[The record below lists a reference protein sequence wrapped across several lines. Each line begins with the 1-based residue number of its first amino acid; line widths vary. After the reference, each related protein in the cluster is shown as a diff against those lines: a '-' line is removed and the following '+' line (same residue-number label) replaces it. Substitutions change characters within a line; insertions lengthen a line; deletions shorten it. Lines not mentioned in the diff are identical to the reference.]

1 MAGDRAQKRLPSRHP
16 AHCLHDDDLARLERL
31 AARRPAWLAPQVVLA
46 WHLRQRDGR
55 RARAIADAVGP
66 LLAGRT
72 DRGGRRMAARLE
84 LARAEVVSLA
94 LDIDEADRLLA
105 SARAQFESLDDPI
118 GVGDCLL
125 LEGQNCRIW
134 GRGEPIE
141 VCKAAWR
148 QLQGQ
153 GDEAREGIALAE
165 IVTSM
170 PGLSAARSACMDELE
185 AWLEASPEAALRGP
199 ALYAS
204 VPRGSMQFY
213 EGRFAE
219 IVAHVS
225 VNMQR
230 ASTMGLP
237 RLQVHL
243 SLNCAI
249 AHESLNDF
257 LAAITLRE
265 AALATSREHGW
276 PAYVAQALAS
286 LARNHQMLG
295 NQRARLELLERACAD
310 LGPIASSF
318 NSVIA
323 QIHLGEARLA
333 AGNVDGA
340 LEVFRLAHERAS
352 ARHFD
357 VLLPR
362 TMAGEGRCLAARGD
376 FEAAHRLTLS
386 AYEQAPGH
394 DTQSHTLEAL
404 IELHLQA
411 PLPGPAKLYAPTPAL
426 HYLVLLAELTS
437 MSQGSL
443 PSARHL
449 AQSSRAWE
457 QAGDLVRALAFER
470 QAKIA
475 VENENSRNATQ
486 AMEAVQARH
495 EAETA
500 QRAHQLQQ
508 ELAAAETAR
517 VRILEQAIET
527 LDRLGLIGQ
536 EIAGNLDP
544 DRVFEALAT
553 HVGSLITSDLLII
566 YTYDAEQDCLVE
578 AFSINHGERRT
589 GPPIRIPLDHPQSLA
604 ARTAR
609 ERKEFLYDRARGDLQ
624 TMPVPNIAPAST
636 GLFGPL
642 VVGNKLLGVLTIQSR
657 TALAYDERERLIFR
671 TLSAFGAIALD
682 NALQARE
689 LREAR
694 AAAESVSRVKSEFLA
709 NMSHEIR
716 TPMNAIIG
724 LSGLAVKYDMPPR
737 VHDYLVK
744 IKRSGEHLLGII
756 NDILDFSK
764 IESGKLQIDAQPF
777 ELESVLDNVVNVLS
791 EKADAKGLE
800 LLWVMDAEL
809 PRVLVGDP
817 LRIGQ
822 ILINYAGNAI
832 KFTERGEVRIE
843 VHVEHAEDSEV
854 LLKFSVADSGI
865 GLTREQAARLFT
877 SFEQADKSTTRQ
889 YGGTGLGL
897 AISKSLSQAMG
908 GDVGVHSVHG
918 QGCTFWFTAWLGIGS
933 ADKLIVRPGI
943 ELHGSRVLVV
953 DDHEAVALVLCEL
966 LTDLGFAAERVDSG
980 RAAVARVLDADK
992 RGTPYDFLLMDWIM
1006 PGMDGL
1012 EAIRAIKAVRP
1023 QALPLMLM
1031 VTAHRREELLARARQ
1046 EGVEHVLSK
1055 PVSPSLLIDAMMQL
1069 IGRAPRPATV
1079 AEREA
1084 SSRALE
1090 TQLAPL
1096 IGARILLVEDNE
1108 INQQIAAE
1116 MLRDA
1121 GFEVDVAENGQ
1132 VGVNQVHA
1140 RHADGRPYDLVLMDM
1155 QMPTMDGVSATRLIR
1170 ETHGADQLPIIAMT
1184 ANATTA
1190 DRDRC
1195 LAAGMNGFISKPVS
1209 AEALCR
1215 ALLTAIKPRQPSTVA
1230 APAPAT
1236 AAEDAGSCESSLLAA
1251 LRAVPGLEV
1260 DATLANTGINVRFY
1274 AGLLRKFVVQQAG
1287 ALDKVQ
1293 QSLQAGDLATAARL
1307 AHTLKG
1313 VSAGL
1318 GARTLEAAA
1327 AELERR
1333 LKPADAPAP
1342 IDDAMAHARQ
1352 LLDALVAALETAL
1365 APA

>member
-1 MAGDRAQKRLPSRHP
+1 MSGDPALKRPASRHP
-16 AHCLHDDDLARLERL
+16 AHCLHDDDLVRLERL
-31 AARRPAWLAPQVVLA
+31 AARRPAWLAPQVSLA

-55 RARAIADAVGP
+55 RAREIADAIGP
-66 LLAGRT
+66 ALEARS
-72 DRGGRRMAARLE
+72 DHSGRRMAARLD
-84 LARAEVVSLA
+84 LARAEVAALA
-94 LDIDEADRLLA
+94 LEIDEADRRL
-105 SARAQFESLDDPI
+105 ARAKAVFESLDDGI

-125 LEGQNCRIW
+125 LHAQNCRIW
-134 GRGEPIE
+134 GRGDA
-141 VCKAAWR
+141 VRSFDDAY
-148 QLQGQ
+148 QLLATQ
-153 GDEAREGIALAE
+153 GDEVREGIALAE
-165 IVTSM
+165 
-170 PGLSAARSACMDELE
+170 SAMSGMASAKMTRMEQLE
-185 AWLEASPEAALRGP
+185 AWLAARPDAALRGP
-199 ALYAS
+199 EIYAS
-204 VPRGSMQFY
+204 GPRASVQFY
-213 EGRFAE
+213 AGRFAD
-219 IVAHVS
+219 IISHIS
-225 VNMQR
+225 LSMQR
-230 ASTMGLP
+230 AGSLGLP
-237 RLQVHL
+237 RMQVHL
-243 SLNCAI
+243 SLNCAV
-249 AHESLNDF
+249 AHESLNDV

-265 AALATSREHGW
+265 AALASAREHGW
-276 PAYVAQALAS
+276 PAYVAHALYS

-295 NQRARLELLERACAD
+295 NHRARLELLERACAD
-310 LGPIASSF
+310 LEPIASSF
-318 NSVIA
+318 NAVAA

-340 LEVFRLAHERAS
+340 LAVFRPAHERAL
-352 ARHFD
+352 ARGFD
-357 VLLPR
+357 ALLPR
-362 TMAGEGRCLAARGD
+362 TMAGEGRCLAALGD
-376 FEAAHRLTLS
+376 FEAAHRLTLR
-386 AYEQAPGH
+386 AYEQSPGH
-394 DTQSHTLEAL
+394 DTRCHTLEAL

-411 PLPGPAKLYAPTPAL
+411 TLPEPAIMFAPTPAL
-426 HYLVLLAELTS
+426 HYIAVLAELTAVS
-437 MSQGSL
+437 EGSL

-449 AQSSRAWE
+449 SQSSRAWE
-457 QAGDLVRALAFER
+457 QAGDLARALAFER
-470 QAKIA
+470 QARTA

-500 QRAHQLQQ
+500 QRARQLQQ

-517 VRILEQAIET
+517 VRILEQAIAT

-553 HVGSLITSDLLII
+553 HVGSLITSDLLMI
-566 YTYDAEQDCLVE
+566 YLFDAEHGELVE
-578 AFSINHGERRT
+578 AFRMNQGVRGSAA
-589 GPPIRIPLDHPQSLA
+589 PLHIALDNPQSLT
-604 ARTAR
+604 ARSAR
-609 ERKEFLYDRARGDLQ
+609 ERREFLYDHARNQLP
-624 TMPVPNIAPAST
+624 TLKLPEMAPPTT

-642 VVGNKLLGVLTIQSR
+642 MVGDKLLGVLTIQSR

-689 LREAR
+689 LRDAR

-737 VHDYLVK
+737 VQDYLVK

-764 IESGKLQIDAQPF
+764 IESGKLQVDALPF
-777 ELESVLDNVVNVLS
+777 ELEAVLDNVVDVLS

-822 ILINYAGNAI
+822 ILINYAGNAV
-832 KFTERGEVRIE
+832 KFTDHGEVRIE
-843 VHVEHAEDSEV
+843 VRVEQADDAEA
-854 LLKFSVADSGI
+854 LLKFSVTDSGI
-865 GLTREQAARLFT
+865 GLTPEQAGRLFT

-897 AISKSLSQAMG
+897 AISKNLAQAMG
-908 GDVGVHSVHG
+908 GDVGVQSVHG
-918 QGCTFWFTAWLGIGS
+918 QGCTFWFTARLGIGS
-933 ADKLIVRPGI
+933 ADKLFVQPGV

-966 LTDLGFAAERVDSG
+966 LTELGFAAQRVASG
-980 RAAVARVLDADK
+980 RAAVARVLDADE
-992 RGTPYDFLLMDWIM
+992 RGVPYDFLLMDWIM

-1012 EAIRAIKAVRP
+1012 EAIRAIRAVRP
-1023 QALPLMLM
+1023 QAMPLMLM

-1055 PVSPSLLIDAMMQL
+1055 PVSPSLLVDAMMQL
-1069 IGRAPRPATV
+1069 VGHAPRHATP

-1090 TQLAPL
+1090 AQLAPL
-1096 IGARILLVEDNE
+1096 LGARILLVEDNE

-1121 GFEVDVAENGQ
+1121 GFEVDLAENGQ

-1140 RHADGRPYDLVLMDM
+1140 RHAEGRPYDLVLMDM
-1155 QMPTMDGVSATRLIR
+1155 QMPVMDGICATRLIR
-1170 ETHGADQLPIIAMT
+1170 ETHAADVLPIIALT
-1184 ANATTA
+1184 ANAMTA

-1195 LAAGMNGFISKPVS
+1195 LAAGMNAFVSKPVS
-1209 AEALCR
+1209 ADVLCR
-1215 ALLTAIKPRQPSTVA
+1215 ALLVALKPHQATTTTLSAAAAPVA
-1230 APAPAT
+1230 A
-1236 AAEDAGSCESSLLAA
+1236 AAVPEPSPLDA
-1251 LRAVPGLEV
+1251 LRAVAGLDV
-1260 DATLANTGINVRFY
+1260 DATLASTGISARFY
-1274 AGLLRKFVVQQAG
+1274 AGLLRKFVVQQSS
-1287 ALDKVQ
+1287 ALDKIQ
-1293 QSLQAGDLATAARL
+1293 ESLRAGDVASAARL

-1313 VSAGL
+1313 VAAGL
-1318 GARTLEAAA
+1318 GARAVESAAG
-1327 AELERR
+1327 ELERCLQQETAPER
-1333 LKPADAPAP
+1333 VDPA
-1342 IDDAMAHARQ
+1342 MVHARK
-1352 LLDALVAALETAL
+1352 LLVALVAALEAAL

>member
-1 MAGDRAQKRLPSRHP
+1 MSGDRAQKRLSSRHP
-16 AHCLHDDDLARLERL
+16 AHCLHDDDFARLERL
-31 AARRPAWLAPQVVLA
+31 AARRPGWHALQVTLA

-55 RARAIADAVGP
+55 RVRAIADVIAP
-66 LLAGRT
+66 ALAGRA
-72 DRGGRRMAARLE
+72 DRSGRRMAARLE
-84 LARAEVVSLA
+84 LARAEVASLA
-94 LDIDEADRLLA
+94 LDIEQADQLLA
-105 SARAQFESLDDPI
+105 HARALFESLDDPI

-125 LEGQNCRIW
+125 LQAQNCRIW
-134 GRGEPIE
+134 GRGDPVKVSEE
-141 VCKAAWR
+141 AHAR
-148 QLQGQ
+148 LLAQ
-153 GDEAREGIALAE
+153 GDEVREGIALAE
-165 IVTSM
+165 IATAL
-170 PGLSAARSACMDELE
+170 PGLSDARTSRMQQLESWLAARPEL
-185 AWLEASPEAALRGP
+185 ALRGP
-199 ALYAS
+199 EIYAA

-213 EGRFAE
+213 AGRFAD
-219 IVAHVS
+219 IVSHAT

-230 ASTMGLP
+230 AKALGLP
-237 RLQVHL
+237 RLHVHL

-249 AHESLNDF
+249 AHESLNDL

-265 AALATSREHGW
+265 AALVTSREHGW
-276 PAYVAQALAS
+276 PAYVAHSLAS
-286 LARNHQMLG
+286 LARNHEMLG

-310 LGPIASSF
+310 MGPIASSF
-318 NSVIA
+318 NSVVA

-333 AGNVDGA
+333 AGNIDGA

-352 ARHFD
+352 ARNFD

-362 TMAGEGRCLAARGD
+362 TMAGEGRCLAARGE

-394 DTQSHTLEAL
+394 DTQAHTLEAL

-411 PLPGPAKLYAPTPAL
+411 TLPGPAPLLAPTPAL
-426 HYLVLLAELTS
+426 HYIALLAELTA
-437 MSQGSL
+437 MSEGSL

-449 AQSSRAWE
+449 SQSSRAWE
-457 QAGDLVRALAFER
+457 QAGDLGRALAFER

-486 AMEAVQARH
+486 AMEAVQSRH

-517 VRILEQAIET
+517 VRILEQAIAT

-553 HVGSLITSDLLII
+553 HVGSLITSDLLMI
-566 YTYDAEQDCLVE
+566 YTYDAEQQCLVE
-578 AFSINHGERRT
+578 SFGVNHGRPRA
-589 GPPIRIPLDHPQSLA
+589 GPPLVVPLDHPESLA

-609 ERKEFLYDRARGDLQ
+609 ERKEFLYDRLRGDLQ
-624 TMPVPNIAPAST
+624 AMPLPDIAPPST

-657 TALAYDERERLIFR
+657 TSLAYDERERLIFR

-764 IESGKLQIDAQPF
+764 IESGKLQIDAVPF
-777 ELESVLDNVVNVLS
+777 ELEAVLDNVVDVLS

-800 LLWVMDAEL
+800 LLWVMDAAL

-822 ILINYAGNAI
+822 ILINYAGNAV
-832 KFTERGEVRIE
+832 KFTDRGEVRME
-843 VHVEHAEDSEV
+843 VRVEQSEDSEV
-854 LLKFSVADSGI
+854 LLKFSVTDSGI
-865 GLTREQAARLFT
+865 GLTPEQAARLFT

-897 AISKSLSQAMG
+897 AISKNLAQAMG

-918 QGCTFWFTAWLGIGS
+918 RGCTFWFTAWLGVGS
-933 ADKLIVRPGI
+933 AEKLIVRPGV
-943 ELHGSRVLVV
+943 ELHGCRVLVV

-966 LTDLGFAAERVDSG
+966 LTDLGFAADRVDSG

-1023 QALPLMLM
+1023 QAMPLMLM
-1031 VTAHRREELLARARQ
+1031 VTAHRREELLGRARL
-1046 EGVEHVLSK
+1046 EGIEHVLSK
-1055 PVSPSLLIDAMMQL
+1055 PVSPSLLVDAMMQL
-1069 IGRAPRPATV
+1069 VGHAPRQATPG
-1079 AEREA
+1079 EREA
-1084 SSRALE
+1084 SNRALQA
-1090 TQLAPL
+1090 QLAPL

-1140 RHADGRPYDLVLMDM
+1140 RDADGRPYDLVLMDM

-1170 ETHGADQLPIIAMT
+1170 ETRSADELPIIAMT

-1195 LAAGMNGFISKPVS
+1195 VAAGMNGFISKPVS

-1215 ALLTAIKPRQPSTVA
+1215 ALLATIRPRQPSGPSTPA
-1230 APAPAT
+1230 APAAADAAVAPEPA
-1236 AAEDAGSCESSLLAA
+1236 LLAA
-1251 LRAVPGLEV
+1251 LRRVPGLEV
-1260 DATLANTGINVRFY
+1260 DATLASTGINVHFY
-1274 AGLLRKFVVQQAG
+1274 AGLLRKFVVQQAS
-1287 ALDKVQ
+1287 ALDKVAQ
-1293 QSLQAGDLATAARL
+1293 ALQADDPGTAVRL

-1313 VSAGL
+1313 VAAGL
-1318 GARTLEAAA
+1318 GARALEAAA
-1327 AELERR
+1327 SDLEGC
-1333 LKPADAPAP
+1333 LKPLAPRERV
-1342 IDDAMAHARQ
+1342 DDAMAHARR
-1352 LLDALVAALETAL
+1352 LLQALVQALEAAL

>member
-1 MAGDRAQKRLPSRHP
+1 MSGDPAQKRLPSRHP
-16 AHCLHDDDLARLERL
+16 AHCLHDDDFARLERL
-31 AARRPAWLAPQVVLA
+31 AARHPAWLAPQVALA

-55 RARAIADAVGP
+55 RVRAIADAIAP
-66 LLAGRT
+66 ALAARG
-72 DRGGRRMAARLE
+72 DRSGRRMAARLD
-84 LARAEVVSLA
+84 LARAEVAALA
-94 LDIDEADRLLA
+94 LEIEESDRLLA
-105 SARAQFESLDDPI
+105 RAQAGFESLGDGI

-125 LEGQNCRIW
+125 LHVQNGRTW
-134 GRGEPIE
+134 GRGDP
-141 VCKAAWR
+141 VKAAEAAYQ
-148 QLQGQ
+148 QLLAQ
-153 GDEAREGIALAE
+153 GDEVREGIALAE
-165 IVTSM
+165 IATAM
-170 PGLSAARSACMDELE
+170 PGLTAGRTTRMEQLESWLAARPDV
-185 AWLEASPEAALRGP
+185 ALRGP
-199 ALYAS
+199 ELYAS
-204 VPRGSMQFY
+204 IARGSVQFY
-213 EGRFAE
+213 AGHFSE
-219 IVAHVS
+219 IVSHLSA
-225 VNMQR
+225 NMQR
-230 ASTMGLP
+230 AKAMGLL
-237 RLQVHL
+237 RLHLHL

-249 AHESLNDF
+249 AHESLNDV

-265 AALATSREHGW
+265 AALATSREQGW
-276 PAYVAQALAS
+276 PAYVAHSLAA
-286 LARNHQMLG
+286 LARNHHMLG
-295 NQRARLELLERACAD
+295 NQRARLELLERACVD
-310 LGPIASSF
+310 LAPIASAF
-318 NSVIA
+318 NSVVA

-340 LEVFRLAHERAS
+340 LAVFRPAHQRAS
-352 ARHFD
+352 ARGFD

-362 TMAGEGRCLAARGD
+362 TMVGEAHCLAARGD
-376 FEAAHRLTLS
+376 FEGAHRLALR
-386 AYEQAPGH
+386 AYEQSPGH
-394 DTQSHTLEAL
+394 DTRSHSLEAL
-404 IELHLQA
+404 VELHLQA
-411 PLPGPAKLYAPTPAL
+411 TLPGPAILFAPTPAL
-426 HYLVLLAELTS
+426 HYIALLAELTAVS
-437 MSQGSL
+437 EGSL

-449 AQSSRAWE
+449 SQSSRAWE
-457 QAGDLVRALAFER
+457 QAGDLARALAFER
-470 QAKIA
+470 QAKTA

-500 QRAHQLQQ
+500 QRGHQLQQ
-508 ELAAAETAR
+508 QLAAAETAR
-517 VRILEQAIET
+517 VRILEQAIAT

-553 HVGSLITSDLLII
+553 HVGSLITSDLLLI
-566 YTYDAEQDCLVE
+566 YTFDAEQDCLVE
-578 AFSINHGERRT
+578 AFRINHGARRT
-589 GPPIRIPLDHPQSLA
+589 GPPVRIPLDDAESIA
-604 ARTAR
+604 ARAAR

-624 TMPVPNIAPAST
+624 VMPLPDIAPPST

-642 VVGNKLLGVLTIQSR
+642 MVGNKLLGVLTIQSR

-764 IESGKLQIDAQPF
+764 IESGKLQVDALPF

-800 LLWVMDAEL
+800 LLWVMDTEL

-822 ILINYAGNAI
+822 ILINYAGNAV
-832 KFTERGEVRIE
+832 KFTEHGEVRIE
-843 VHVEHAEDSEV
+843 VRVEQAGDAEA
-854 LLKFSVADSGI
+854 LLRFSVTDSGI
-865 GLTREQAARLFT
+865 GLTPEQAGRLFT

-897 AISKSLSQAMG
+897 AISKNLAQAMG

-918 QGCTFWFTAWLGIGS
+918 QGCTFWFTARLGIGS
-933 ADKLIVRPGI
+933 ADKLVVRPGI

-966 LTDLGFAAERVDSG
+966 LTELGFAAQRVDSG
-980 RAAVARVLDADK
+980 RAAVARVLDADV

-1023 QALPLMLM
+1023 QAMPLMLM

-1055 PVSPSLLIDAMMQL
+1055 PVSPSLLVDAMMQL
-1069 IGRAPRPATV
+1069 VGHASRQATP

-1084 SSRALE
+1084 SSRVLE
-1090 TQLAPL
+1090 AQLAPL
-1096 IGARILLVEDNE
+1096 LGARILLVEDNE

-1121 GFEVDVAENGQ
+1121 GFEVEVAENGQ

-1140 RHADGRPYDLVLMDM
+1140 SHADGRPYDLVLMDM

-1170 ETHGADQLPIIAMT
+1170 ETHAADVLPIIAMT
-1184 ANATTA
+1184 ANAMTA

-1209 AEALCR
+1209 ADALCR
-1215 ALLTAIKPRQPSTVA
+1215 ALLAAIRPRQAA
-1230 APAPAT
+1230 APPASVTEAPAAPAT
-1236 AAEDAGSCESSLLAA
+1236 AAEPSPLDP
-1251 LRAVPGLEV
+1251 LRAVAGLEV
-1260 DATLANTGINVRFY
+1260 DATLASTGVSGRFY

-1287 ALDKVQ
+1287 ALDKIQ
-1293 QSLQAGDLATAARL
+1293 ESLQAGDRATAARL

-1313 VSAGL
+1313 VAAGL
-1318 GARTLEAAA
+1318 GARALALAAG
-1327 AELERR
+1327 ELERG
-1333 LKPADAPAP
+1333 LKQEGTPASV
-1342 IDDAMAHARQ
+1342 DDAMAHARG
-1352 LLDALVAALETAL
+1352 LLVALVAALEAAL

>member
-1 MAGDRAQKRLPSRHP
+1 MSGDRAQKRLSSRHP
-16 AHCLHDDDLARLERL
+16 AHCLHDDGLARLERL
-31 AARRPAWLAPQVVLA
+31 AARRPGWHAVQVTLA
-46 WHLRQRDGR
+46 WHLRQRDGQ
-55 RARAIADAVGP
+55 RARAIADA
-66 LLAGRT
+66 LAPALSQRA
-72 DRGGRRMAARLE
+72 DRAGRRMAARLE
-84 LARAEVVSLA
+84 LTRAEVTALA
-94 LDIDEADRLLA
+94 LDIDEADRQLA
-105 SARAQFESLDDPI
+105 HARALFDALDDPI
-118 GVGDCLL
+118 GIGDCLL
-125 LEGQNCRIW
+125 LEAQNCRIW
-134 GRGEPIE
+134 GRGEPIK
-141 VCKAAWR
+141 VCDDAYRRLLA
-148 QLQGQ
+148 Q

-165 IVTSM
+165 IATSM
-170 PGLSAARSACMDELE
+170 PGLSEARTACMDQLE
-185 AWLEASPEAALRGP
+185 AWLAARPEIALRGP
-199 ALYAS
+199 AMYAS

-213 EGRFAE
+213 EGRFAD
-219 IVAHVS
+219 IIAHVS

-230 ASTMGLP
+230 AGAMGLW
-237 RLQVHL
+237 RLHVHL
-243 SLNCAI
+243 ALNCAI

-265 AALATSREHGW
+265 TALAMSREHGW
-276 PAYVAQALAS
+276 PAYVAQSLAS

-318 NSVIA
+318 NSVVA

-340 LEVFRLAHERAS
+340 LEIFRLAHERAS

-362 TMAGEGRCLAARGD
+362 TMAGEGQCLAARGD
-376 FEAAHRLTLS
+376 FEAAHRLTLA

-411 PLPGPAKLYAPTPAL
+411 PLPGPTPLFAPTPAL
-426 HYLVLLAELTS
+426 HYLGMLAELTAVS
-437 MSQGSL
+437 EGSL

-470 QAKIA
+470 QAKVA
-475 VENENSRNATQ
+475 VENENTRNATQ

-517 VRILEQAIET
+517 VRILEQAIAT

-544 DRVFEALAT
+544 DRVFEALTT
-553 HVGSLITSDLLII
+553 HVGSLITSDLLMI
-566 YTYDAEQDCLVE
+566 YTYDAEQACLVE
-578 AFSINHGERRT
+578 AFRLNHGVRRT
-589 GPPIRIPLDHPQSLA
+589 ESANRLPLDHPQSLV

-609 ERKEFLYDRARGDLQ
+609 ERKEFLYDRSRGDVQGIPLPD
-624 TMPVPNIAPAST
+624 MAPAST

-642 VVGNKLLGVLTIQSR
+642 LVGNKLLGVFTIQSR
-657 TALAYDERERLIFR
+657 AALAYDERDRLIFR

-682 NALQARE
+682 NSLQARE
-689 LREAR
+689 LRDAR

-764 IESGKLQIDAQPF
+764 IESGKLQVDAMPF

-800 LLWVMDAEL
+800 LLWVMDPAL

-822 ILINYAGNAI
+822 ILINYAGNAV
-832 KFTERGEVRIE
+832 KFTERGEVCIE
-843 VHVEHAEDSEV
+843 VGVEQSADAEV
-854 LLKFSVADSGI
+854 LLQFSVTDSGI
-865 GLTREQAARLFT
+865 GLTPEQAARLFN

-897 AISKSLSQAMG
+897 AISKNLAQAMG
-908 GDVGVHSVHG
+908 GNVGVRSVHG
-918 QGCTFWFTAWLGIGS
+918 QGCTFWFTAWLGVGS
-933 ADKLIVRPGI
+933 ADKLIVRPGV

-953 DDHEAVALVLCEL
+953 DDHEAVAIVLCEL
-966 LTDLGFAAERVDSG
+966 LTELGFAAERVDSG
-980 RAAVARVLDADK
+980 RAAVGRVLDADAH
-992 RGTPYDFLLMDWIM
+992 GTPYDFLLMDWIM

-1023 QALPLMLM
+1023 QAMPLMLM

-1055 PVSPSLLIDAMMQL
+1055 PVSPSLLVDAMMQL
-1069 IGRAPRPATV
+1069 VGHAPRLAT
-1079 AEREA
+1079 AGEREA
-1084 SSRALE
+1084 SRRALE
-1090 TQLAPL
+1090 AQLAPL

-1121 GFEVDVAENGQ
+1121 GFDVEVAENGQ

-1140 RHADGRPYDLVLMDM
+1140 RHAEGRPYDLVLMDM
-1155 QMPTMDGVSATRLIR
+1155 QMPVMDGVTATRLIR
-1170 ETHGADQLPIIAMT
+1170 EAHGADALPIIAMT

-1209 AEALCR
+1209 ADVLCR
-1215 ALLTAIKPRQPSTVA
+1215 ALLAAIRPRQA
-1230 APAPAT
+1230 ASPAPS
-1236 AAEDAGSCESSLLAA
+1236 AAAGSGDAAASPESSLLAA

-1260 DATLANTGINVRFY
+1260 DATLASTGISVRFY
-1274 AGLLRKFVVQQAG
+1274 SGLLRKFVVQQAS

-1293 QSLQAGDLATAARL
+1293 QSLLSGDPGTATRL

-1313 VSAGL
+1313 VAAGL

-1327 AELERR
+1327 GELERC
-1333 LKPADAPAP
+1333 LKAAAPPARVDE
-1342 IDDAMAHARQ
+1342 AMRHARQ
-1352 LLDALVAALETAL
+1352 LLSALVGALEAVL

>member
-1 MAGDRAQKRLPSRHP
+1 MSGDFAQRRHASRHP
-16 AHCLHDDDLARLERL
+16 AHCLHDDDFVRLERL
-31 AARRPAWLAPQVVLA
+31 AARRPAWLAPQVTLA

-55 RARAIADAVGP
+55 RAREIADAIAP
-66 LLAGRT
+66 ALAART
-72 DRGGRRMAARLE
+72 DRSGRRMAARLT
-84 LARAEVVSLA
+84 LACAEAMSLA
-94 LDIDEADRLLA
+94 LEIAEADRLLA
-105 SARAQFESLDDPI
+105 DAKAQFEGLDDAI

-125 LEGQNCRIW
+125 LDAQNCRIW
-134 GRGEPIE
+134 GRGDP
-141 VCKAAWR
+141 VKASEDAYQ
-148 QLQGQ
+148 QLLAQ
-153 GDEAREGIALAE
+153 GDEVREGIALAE
-165 IVTSM
+165 IATGM
-170 PGLSAARSACMDELE
+170 PGLTAARATRMAQLE
-185 AWLEASPEAALRGP
+185 AWLAARPGIALRGP
-199 ALYAS
+199 ELYAS
-204 VPRGSMQFY
+204 IPRGSVEFY
-213 EGRFAE
+213 AGRFAD
-219 IVAHVS
+219 IVSHLS

-230 ASTMGLP
+230 AGALGLP
-237 RLQVHL
+237 RVQVHL
-243 SLNCAI
+243 ALNCAI
-249 AHESLNDF
+249 AHESLNDI

-276 PAYVAQALAS
+276 PAYVAHSLAA

-310 LGPIASSF
+310 LEPIGSSF
-318 NSVIA
+318 NAVVA

-333 AGNVDGA
+333 VGNIDGA
-340 LEVFRLAHERAS
+340 LEIFQLAHEHAS

-362 TMAGEGRCLAARGD
+362 TMAGVGRCLAARGD
-376 FEAAHRLTLS
+376 FEEAHRLTLR

-404 IELHLQA
+404 IDLHLQA
-411 PLPGPAKLYAPTPAL
+411 TLPEPPAVFAPTPAL
-426 HYLVLLAELTS
+426 HYLALLSELTAVS
-437 MSQGSL
+437 TGSL

-449 AQSSRAWE
+449 SQSSRAWE
-457 QAGDLVRALAFER
+457 QAGDLARALAFER
-470 QAKIA
+470 QARTA
-475 VENENSRNATQ
+475 VENENARNATQ

-500 QRAHQLQQ
+500 RRARQLQQ

-517 VRILEQAIET
+517 VRILEQAIAT
-527 LDRLGLIGQ
+527 LDRLGQIGQ

-553 HVGSLITSDLLII
+553 HVGSLIASDLLMI
-566 YTYDAEQDCLVE
+566 YMFDAESNELVE
-578 AFSINHGERRT
+578 TFRMNQGVRGSAA
-589 GPPIRIPLDHPQSLA
+589 PLRIALDHPQSLA
-604 ARTAR
+604 ARSAR
-609 ERKEFLYDRARGDLQ
+609 DRREYLYDHAHNVLP
-624 TMPVPNIAPAST
+624 TLKLPEMAPPTT

-642 VVGNKLLGVLTIQSR
+642 MVGDKLLGVLTIQSR

-689 LREAR
+689 LRDAR

-724 LSGLAVKYDMPPR
+724 LSALAVKYDMPPR

-764 IESGKLQIDAQPF
+764 IESGKLQVEALPF
-777 ELESVLDNVVNVLS
+777 ELEAVLDNVVNLLS

-800 LLWVMDAEL
+800 LLWVMDPAL

-822 ILINYAGNAI
+822 ILINYAGNAV
-832 KFTERGEVRIE
+832 KFTERGEVRID
-843 VHVEHAEDSEV
+843 VRVEQADEGEA
-854 LLKFSVADSGI
+854 LLNFSVTDSGI
-865 GLTREQAARLFT
+865 GLTPEQAGRLFT
-877 SFEQADKSTTRQ
+877 SFEQADKSTTRE

-897 AISKSLSQAMG
+897 AISKNLAQAMG
-908 GDVGVHSVHG
+908 GDVGVRSVDG
-918 QGCTFWFTAWLGIGS
+918 QGSTFWFTARLGIGS
-933 ADKLIVRPGI
+933 ADKLVVRPGI

-966 LTDLGFAAERVDSG
+966 LTELGFESHSVGSG
-980 RAAVARVLDADK
+980 RAAVARVLDADEH
-992 RGTPYDFLLMDWIM
+992 GVPYDFLLMDWIM

-1012 EAIRAIKAVRP
+1012 EAIRAIRAVRP
-1023 QALPLMLM
+1023 QAMPLMLM
-1031 VTAHRREELLARARQ
+1031 VTAHRREELVARARL

-1055 PVSPSLLIDAMMQL
+1055 PVSPSLLVDAMMQL
-1069 IGRAPRPATV
+1069 VGHPPRQATP

-1090 TQLAPL
+1090 AQLAPL
-1096 IGARILLVEDNE
+1096 LGARILLVEDNE

-1121 GFEVDVAENGQ
+1121 GFEVDIADNGQ

-1140 RHADGRPYDLVLMDM
+1140 RHAEGRPYDLVLMDM
-1155 QMPTMDGVSATRLIR
+1155 QMPVMDGVSATRLIR
-1170 ETHGADQLPIIAMT
+1170 ETLAADALPIIAMT
-1184 ANATTA
+1184 ANAMAA

-1209 AEALCR
+1209 AQALCR
-1215 ALLTAIKPRQPSTVA
+1215 ALLGAIKPRQAAPPTARASATPVAA
-1230 APAPAT
+1230 APA
-1236 AAEDAGSCESSLLAA
+1236 AAPSPLDA
-1251 LRAVPGLEV
+1251 LRAVPGLDV
-1260 DATLANTGINVRFY
+1260 DATLASTGISARFY
-1274 AGLLRKFVVQQAG
+1274 AGLLRKFVVQQGG
-1287 ALDKVQ
+1287 ALDKIA
-1293 QSLQAGDLATAARL
+1293 QSLQAGDRAGATRL

-1313 VSAGL
+1313 VAAGL
-1318 GARTLEAAA
+1318 GARALAASA
-1327 AELERR
+1327 GELERGLR
-1333 LKPADAPAP
+1333 QDDPAEGL
-1342 IDDAMAHARQ
+1342 DDAMAHARQ
-1352 LLDALVAALETAL
+1352 LLAALVAALEAAL

>member
-1 MAGDRAQKRLPSRHP
+1 MAGHPAHDRLPSRHP
-16 AHCLHDDDLARLERL
+16 AHCIHDDEFVRLERL
-31 AARRPAWLAPQVVLA
+31 AARRPAWLAPQVTLA

-55 RARAIADAVGP
+55 RAREIADAVAP
-66 LLAGRT
+66 LLDART
-72 DRGGRRMAARLE
+72 DAGGRRMAARLD
-84 LARAEVVSLA
+84 LARAEVASLA
-94 LDIDEADRLLA
+94 LEIDAAEGLLA
-105 SARAQFESLDDPI
+105 RAKATFESLADGV

-125 LEGQNCRIW
+125 LHAQNCRVW
-134 GRGEPIE
+134 GRGDAVRSFED
-141 VCKAAWR
+141 AY
-148 QLQGQ
+148 QLLRAQ
-153 GDEAREGIALAE
+153 GDAAREGIALAE
-165 IVTSM
+165 TTMVGMASARMTRM
-170 PGLSAARSACMDELE
+170 EQLEDWLAAHPQAAARG
-185 AWLEASPEAALRGP
+185 PEI
-199 ALYAS
+199 YAS
-204 VPRGSMQFY
+204 GPRGSAQFY
-213 EGRFAE
+213 AGRYAD
-219 IVAHVS
+219 IVPHVS
-225 VNMQR
+225 ANLQR
-230 ASTMGLP
+230 ARSMGLV
-237 RLQVHL
+237 RMHVHL

-249 AHESLNDF
+249 AHESLNDV

-265 AALATSREHGW
+265 AALATSRERGW
-276 PAYVAQALAS
+276 PAYVAHSLYS

-295 NQRARLELLERACAD
+295 NQRARLELLERACAN

-318 NSVIA
+318 NAVAA
-323 QIHLGEARLA
+323 QVHLGEARLA
-333 AGNVDGA
+333 VGDVAGA
-340 LEVFRLAHERAS
+340 LEVFRPAHQRATTQG
-352 ARHFD
+352 FD
-357 VLLPR
+357 ALLPR
-362 TMAGEGRCLAARGD
+362 TMVGEGRCLAAQGYL
-376 FEAAHRLTLS
+376 EGAHRLTLR
-386 AYEQAPGH
+386 AWEQAPGH
-394 DTQSHTLEAL
+394 DTQCHALEAL

-411 PLPGPAKLYAPTPAL
+411 PLPGPAVLDAPTPAL
-426 HYLVLLAELTS
+426 HYIARLGELTS
-437 MSQGSL
+437 MSEGSL

-449 AQSSRAWE
+449 SQSSRAWE
-457 QAGDLVRALAFER
+457 QAGDLARALAFER
-470 QAKIA
+470 RAKTA
-475 VENENSRNATQ
+475 VEHENTRNATQ

-517 VRILEQAIET
+517 VRILEEAIAT

-553 HVGSLITSDLLII
+553 HVGSLITSDLLMI
-566 YTYDAEQDCLVE
+566 YTVDAEQDGLVE
-578 AFSINHGERRT
+578 AFRMNQGAGRS
-589 GPPIRIPLDHPQSLA
+589 GPPVRIPMAHPQSLA
-604 ARTAR
+604 ARAAR
-609 ERKEFLYDRARGDLQ
+609 ERTEFLYDRARGDLQ
-624 TMPVPNIAPAST
+624 TMPLPDIAPPST
-636 GLFGPL
+636 ALFGPL
-642 VVGNKLLGVLTIQSR
+642 AIGDKLLGVLTIQSR

-689 LREAR
+689 LRDAR

-764 IESGKLQIDAQPF
+764 IESGKLQVDAIPF

-791 EKADAKGLE
+791 EKAEAKGLE
-800 LLWVMDAEL
+800 LLWVMDTEL

-822 ILINYAGNAI
+822 ILINYAGNAV
-832 KFTERGEVRIE
+832 KFADRGEVRIE
-843 VHVEHAEDSEV
+843 VRVERSDAAEV
-854 LLKFSVADSGI
+854 VLKFSVADTGI
-865 GLTREQAARLFT
+865 GLTPEQIGRLFT

-897 AISKSLSQAMG
+897 AISKNLAQAMG

-918 QGCTFWFTAWLGIGS
+918 QGCTFWFTARLGIGS
-933 ADKLIVRPGI
+933 ADKLVVRPGI

-966 LTDLGFAAERVDSG
+966 LTELGFEAHRVDSG
-980 RAAVARVLDADK
+980 RAAVARVLDADT
-992 RGTPYDFLLMDWIM
+992 RGVPYDFLLMDWIM

-1023 QALPLMLM
+1023 QAVPLMLM
-1031 VTAHRREELLARARQ
+1031 VTAHRREELLGRARL

-1055 PVSPSLLIDAMMQL
+1055 PVSPSLLVDAMMQL
-1069 IGRAPRPATV
+1069 VGHAPRQATP

-1084 SSRALE
+1084 TSRALE
-1090 TQLAPL
+1090 AQLVPL
-1096 IGARILLVEDNE
+1096 LGTRVLLVEDNE

-1121 GFEVDVAENGQ
+1121 GFEVDLAENGQ
-1132 VGVNQVHA
+1132 AGLNQVHA
-1140 RHADGRPYDLVLMDM
+1140 RHADGRPYDVVLMDM

-1170 ETHGADQLPIIAMT
+1170 ETHSADVLPIIAMT
-1184 ANATTA
+1184 ANAMAA

-1195 LAAGMNGFISKPVS
+1195 LAAGMNGFVSKPVS
-1209 AEALCR
+1209 ADALCR
-1215 ALLTAIKPRQPSTVA
+1215 ALLAAVKPRRPAAPLQVA
-1230 APAPAT
+1230 AVANSLAAAPPPAPL
-1236 AAEDAGSCESSLLAA
+1236 DA
-1251 LRAVPGLEV
+1251 LRAVAGLAV
-1260 DATLANTGINVRFY
+1260 DATLASTGISAKFY
-1274 AGLLRKFVVQQAG
+1274 AGLLRRFVVQQAD
-1287 ALDKVQ
+1287 ALDKIQ
-1293 QSLQAGDLATAARL
+1293 QSLQAGDVATAARL

-1313 VSAGL
+1313 VAAGL
-1318 GARTLEAAA
+1318 GAQPLESAAGA
-1327 AELERR
+1327 LETC
-1333 LKPADAPAP
+1333 LKQDDAFDRVEP
-1342 IDDAMAHARQ
+1342 AMAHARQ
-1352 LLDALVAALETAL
+1352 LLGALVAALEAAL

>member
-1 MAGDRAQKRLPSRHP
+1 MSGDRAQKRLPSRHP
-16 AHCLHDDDLARLERL
+16 AHCLHDDDLVRLERL
-31 AARRPAWLAPQVVLA
+31 AARRPGWLAPQVALA

-55 RARAIADAVGP
+55 RVRAIADGIAPV
-66 LLAGRT
+66 LAGRT
-72 DRGGRRMAARLE
+72 DRSGRRMAARLE
-84 LARAEVVSLA
+84 LARAEVASLA
-94 LDIDEADRLLA
+94 LEIDHADRLLA
-105 SARAQFESLDDPI
+105 NARALFEDLDDGI
-118 GVGDCLL
+118 GAGDCLL
-125 LEGQNCRIW
+125 LEAQNCRIW
-134 GRGEPIE
+134 GRGDP
-141 VCKAAWR
+141 VKAFEDAYQR
-148 QLQGQ
+148 LLAQ
-153 GDEAREGIALAE
+153 GDEVREGIALAE
-165 IVTSM
+165 TATAIS
-170 PGLSAARSACMDELE
+170 GASASRATRMEQLE
-185 AWLEASPEAALRGP
+185 SWLAAHPDAALRGP
-199 ALYAS
+199 EIYAS

-213 EGRFAE
+213 AGRFAD
-219 IVAHVS
+219 IVSHVGI
-225 VNMQR
+225 NMQR
-230 ASTMGLP
+230 ARSMGLL
-237 RLQVHL
+237 RLHVHL

-249 AHESLNDF
+249 AHESLNDI

-276 PAYVAQALAS
+276 PAYVAHSLAS

-318 NSVIA
+318 NSVVA

-340 LEVFRLAHERAS
+340 LEVFRLAHQRAS
-352 ARHFD
+352 AQRFE

-376 FEAAHRLTLS
+376 FEAAHRLTLR

-394 DTQSHTLEAL
+394 DTRCHTLEAL

-411 PLPGPAKLYAPTPAL
+411 ALPAPAVLFAPTPAL
-426 HYLVLLAELTS
+426 HYIVLLAELTAVS
-437 MSQGSL
+437 EGSL

-449 AQSSRAWE
+449 SQSSRAWE
-457 QAGDLVRALAFER
+457 QAGDLTRALAFER
-470 QAKIA
+470 QARTA

-500 QRAHQLQQ
+500 QRARQLQQ

-517 VRILEQAIET
+517 VRILEQAIAT

-553 HVGSLITSDLLII
+553 HVGSLITSDLLMI
-566 YTYDAEQDCLVE
+566 YTFDAEQACLVE
-578 AFSINHGERRT
+578 AFRMNQGAGRA
-589 GPPIRIPLDHPQSLA
+589 GPPVRIPLDNTQSLA
-604 ARTAR
+604 ARAAR
-609 ERKEFLYDRARGDLQ
+609 ERKELLYDRARGDLQ
-624 TMPVPNIAPAST
+624 TLPVPGIAAPST

-642 VVGNKLLGVLTIQSR
+642 MVGNKLLGVLTIQSR
-657 TALAYDERERLIFR
+657 TSLAYDERERLIFR

-689 LREAR
+689 LRDAR

-724 LSGLAVKYDMPPR
+724 LSALAAKHDMPPR

-744 IKRSGEHLLGII
+744 IRRSGEHLLGII

-764 IESGKLQIDAQPF
+764 IESGKLQVDALPF
-777 ELESVLDNVVNVLS
+777 ELESVLDNVVDVLS

-800 LLWVMDAEL
+800 LLWVMDPAL

-822 ILINYAGNAI
+822 ILINYAGNAV
-832 KFTERGEVRIE
+832 KFTDRGDVRIE
-843 VHVEHAEDSEV
+843 VRVEQAEAAEV

-865 GLTREQAARLFT
+865 GLTPEQAGRLFT

-897 AISKSLSQAMG
+897 AISKNLAQAMG

-918 QGCTFWFTAWLGIGS
+918 QGCTFWFTARLGVGS
-933 ADKLIVRPGI
+933 ADKLVVRPGM

-966 LTDLGFAAERVDSG
+966 LTELGFAAESVDSG
-980 RAAVARVLDADK
+980 RLAVACVLDAYA

-1023 QALPLMLM
+1023 QVMPLMLM

-1046 EGVEHVLSK
+1046 EGIEHVLSK
-1055 PVSPSLLIDAMMQL
+1055 PVSPSLLVDAMMQL
-1069 IGRAPRPATV
+1069 VGYAPRQVTP
-1079 AEREA
+1079 AERET
-1084 SSRALE
+1084 SSQALE
-1090 TQLAPL
+1090 AQLAPL
-1096 IGARILLVEDNE
+1096 LGARILLVEDNE
-1108 INQQIAAE
+1108 INQQIATE

-1121 GFEVDVAENGQ
+1121 GFEVEVAENGQ

-1170 ETHGADQLPIIAMT
+1170 ETHAADVLPIIAMT

-1209 AEALCR
+1209 ADALCR
-1215 ALLTAIKPRQPSTVA
+1215 ALLAAIRSRQPSSLPAHAAAAAIGGAGASEASLLEALRTVA
-1230 APAPAT
+1230 
-1236 AAEDAGSCESSLLAA
+1236 
-1251 LRAVPGLEV
+1251 GLEV
-1260 DATLANTGINVRFY
+1260 DATLASTGISVRFY
-1274 AGLLRKFVVQQAG
+1274 AGLLRKFVAQQAG
-1287 ALDKVQ
+1287 TLDQVRH
-1293 QSLQAGDLATAARL
+1293 SMQAGDIATAARL
-1307 AHTLKG
+1307 VHTLKG
-1313 VSAGL
+1313 VAAGL
-1318 GARTLEAAA
+1318 GARALESAAG
-1327 AELERR
+1327 ELEHCLGAQTPPER
-1333 LKPADAPAP
+1333 ADA
-1342 IDDAMAHARQ
+1342 AMAHARR
-1352 LLDALVAALETAL
+1352 LLVALVAALEAVL

>member
-1 MAGDRAQKRLPSRHP
+1 MSGDRAQKRLSSRHP
-16 AHCLHDDDLARLERL
+16 AHCLHDDEFARLERL
-31 AARRPAWLAPQVVLA
+31 AARRPGWHAVQVTLA

-55 RARAIADAVGP
+55 RALAIADAIAP
-66 LLAGRT
+66 ALAART
-72 DRGGRRMAARLE
+72 DRAGRRMAARLE
-84 LARAEVVSLA
+84 LARAEVTALA
-94 LDIDEADRLLA
+94 LDIEQADRRLA
-105 SARAQFESLDDPI
+105 DARALFDDLDDPI

-125 LEGQNCRIW
+125 LEAQNCRIW

-141 VCKAAWR
+141 VCQEAHA
-148 QLQGQ
+148 QLLAQ
-153 GDEAREGIALAE
+153 GDEVREGIALAE
-165 IVTSM
+165 IATSM
-170 PGLSAARSACMDELE
+170 PGLSEARTACMEQLE
-185 AWLEASPEAALRGP
+185 AWLAARPEIALRGP
-199 ALYAS
+199 AMYAS

-213 EGRFAE
+213 EGRFAD
-219 IVAHVS
+219 IIAHVS

-230 ASTMGLP
+230 AGAMGLW
-237 RLQVHL
+237 RLHVHL
-243 SLNCAI
+243 ALNCAI

-265 AALATSREHGW
+265 TALAMSREHGW
-276 PAYVAQALAS
+276 PAYVAQSLAA

-318 NSVIA
+318 NSVVA

-333 AGNVDGA
+333 AGNVEGA

-362 TMAGEGRCLAARGD
+362 TMAGEAQCLAARGD
-376 FEAAHRLTLS
+376 VEAAHRLALS

-394 DTQSHTLEAL
+394 DTQSHTLEVL
-404 IELHLQA
+404 VELHLQA
-411 PLPGPAKLYAPTPAL
+411 PLPGPTPLFAPTPAL
-426 HYLVLLAELTS
+426 HYLAMLAELTA
-437 MSQGSL
+437 MSKGSL

-517 VRILEQAIET
+517 VRILEQAIAT

-553 HVGSLITSDLLII
+553 HVGSLITSDLLMI
-566 YTYDAEQDCLVE
+566 YTYDAEQGCLVE
-578 AFSINHGERRT
+578 AFGINHGRPRAGT
-589 GPPIRIPLDHPQSLA
+589 PLRIPLDHPESLA

-609 ERKEFLYDRARGDLQ
+609 ERREFLYDCARGDLQ
-624 TMPVPNIAPAST
+624 SMPLPDLAPPST

-642 VVGNKLLGVLTIQSR
+642 AVGNKLLGVLTIQSR

-689 LREAR
+689 LRDAR

-764 IESGKLQIDAQPF
+764 IESGKLQVDAMPF
-777 ELESVLDNVVNVLS
+777 ELESVLDNVINVLS

-800 LLWVMDAEL
+800 LLWVMDAAL

-822 ILINYAGNAI
+822 ILINYAGNAV

-843 VHVEHAEDSEV
+843 VRVEQAEDTEV

-865 GLTREQAARLFT
+865 GLTPEQAARLFT

-897 AISKSLSQAMG
+897 AISKNLAQAMG

-933 ADKLIVRPGI
+933 ADKLVVRPGV

-953 DDHEAVALVLCEL
+953 DDHEAVAIVLCEL
-966 LTDLGFAAERVDSG
+966 LTDLGFEADRLASG
-980 RAAVARVLDADK
+980 RAAVARVLDADAH
-992 RGTPYDFLLMDWIM
+992 GTPYDFLLMDWIM

-1023 QALPLMLM
+1023 QAMPLMLM

-1046 EGVEHVLSK
+1046 EGIEHVLSK
-1055 PVSPSLLIDAMMQL
+1055 PVSPSLLVDAMMQL
-1069 IGRAPRPATV
+1069 VGHAPRQAT
-1079 AEREA
+1079 AGEREA

-1090 TQLAPL
+1090 AQLASV

-1140 RHADGRPYDLVLMDM
+1140 RHAEGRPYDLVLMDM
-1155 QMPTMDGVSATRLIR
+1155 QMPTMDGVTATRLIR
-1170 ETHGADQLPIIAMT
+1170 EAHAADALPIIAMT

-1209 AEALCR
+1209 ADALCR
-1215 ALLTAIKPRQPSTVA
+1215 ALLSAIKPRPPS
-1230 APAPAT
+1230 APAPSAAT
-1236 AAEDAGSCESSLLAA
+1236 SDGDAESASESSLVAA
-1251 LRAVPGLEV
+1251 LRAVPGLQV
-1260 DATLANTGINVRFY
+1260 DATLAGTGISVRFY

-1293 QSLQAGDLATAARL
+1293 QSLQSGDLATATRL

-1313 VSAGL
+1313 VAAGL
-1318 GARTLEAAA
+1318 GARRLETAAGD
-1327 AELERR
+1327 LERC
-1333 LKPADAPAP
+1333 LKSEGLAGHV
-1342 IDDAMAHARQ
+1342 DDAMKHARQ
-1352 LLDALVAALETAL
+1352 LLDALVGALETAL